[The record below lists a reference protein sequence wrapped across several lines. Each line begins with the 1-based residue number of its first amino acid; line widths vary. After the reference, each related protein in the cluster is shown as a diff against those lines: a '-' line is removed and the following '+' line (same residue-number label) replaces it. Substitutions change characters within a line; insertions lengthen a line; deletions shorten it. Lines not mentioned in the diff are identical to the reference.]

1 MTAVA
6 ALFLGTAEPVAGRVR
21 PPGGGLLPAGPPAG
35 PAGGTAEER
44 DQEPQRGGWQAANR
58 VPADQGI
65 ISVAE
70 SGDWD
75 MDPTFH
81 FDADPVAAIFFSHV
95 LKALFF

>member
-44 DQEPQRGGWQAANR
+44 DQEPQGG
-58 VPADQGI
+58 G
-65 ISVAE
+65 
-70 SGDWD
+70 
-75 MDPTFH
+75 
-81 FDADPVAAIFFSHV
+81 
-95 LKALFF
+95 